1 MEEGPLTRESRH
13 AVLSNEIPAIRIR
26 NFASGDECRAFSA
39 AVEAVGYKF
48 YSVAR
53 KIGYIGLAQ
62 YEYRWDRPKAD
73 YFRDAEAAYEQQQAL
88 ISRSFDAVQ
97 RLMDTLQPLDRNST
111 RLTSSHLCAPRM
123 QSSD

>member
-26 NFASGDECRAFSA
+26 NFANDDECRAFSA

-62 YEYRWDRPKAD
+62 YEYRWERPKTD
-73 YFRDAEAAYEQQQAL
+73 YFRDAEAAYGQQQIGRASCRARVCQYVS
-88 ISRSFDAVQ
+88 ISVVAASLKTKKKQ
-97 RLMDTLQPLDRNST
+97 TT
-111 RLTSSHLCAPRM
+111 HT
-123 QSSD
+123 